1 VGRADI
7 STQLV
12 ERFLQWARTAPV
24 SRRTDAAHALARA
37 YLVSPLTQ
45 DQRDRV
51 EAAMTFLLDDGASE
65 VRLALAD
72 ALAASEQAPHHIILS
87 LAADRPPIAAVVAEL
102 SPLILDSE
110 LVDMIATREEEVQAA
125 IARRPFVSRALAAA
139 IAEVG
144 CLMACLTLLG
154 NEGARVPR
162 FSLDRIV
169 ERHGDR
175 AELRNILLERDDL
188 PLDVRQALLARL
200 TASLCDLVVSREWM
214 SAERAE
220 AVTRD
225 ARERATIAA
234 AFEAPAA
241 DMPALIER
249 LIAAKELSPAFLIR
263 AAASGQTLLFEAA
276 LARLAR
282 MPQPRVR
289 ALLASGRESG
299 LKALFEKA
307 GLPAKTFP
315 AFIAAIEVIRGGDAA
330 ATPASDYRRATQ
342 LIDAIV
348 TRYERRQD
356 RELDQILALLRH
368 FATEAKRAA
377 ARGFAQQVLEE
388 AA

>member
-1 VGRADI
+1 
-7 STQLV
+7 
-12 ERFLQWARTAPV
+12 
-24 SRRTDAAHALARA
+24 
-37 YLVSPLTQ
+37 
-45 DQRDRV
+45 
-51 EAAMTFLLDDGASE
+51 M
-65 VRLALAD
+65 
-72 ALAASEQAPHHIILS
+72 
-87 LAADRPPIAAVVAEL
+87 
-102 SPLILDSE
+102 
-110 LVDMIATREEEVQAA
+110 
-125 IARRPFVSRALAAA
+125 
-139 IAEVG
+139 
-144 CLMACLTLLG
+144 
-154 NEGARVPR
+154 
-162 FSLDRIV
+162 
-169 ERHGDR
+169 
-175 AELRNILLERDDL
+175 LLERDNL

-200 TASLCDLVVSREWM
+200 TASLCAFVVSRDWM

-249 LIAAKELSPAFLIR
+249 LIVAKELSPAFLIR

-282 MPQPRVR
+282 MPHSRVR
-289 ALLASGRESG
+289 ALLASGREAG
-299 LKALFEKA
+299 LNALLEKA
-307 GLPAKTFP
+307 GLPANTFP
-315 AFIAAIEVIRGGDAA
+315 AFVAAIDVIRRGDAA

-348 TRYERRQD
+348 TRYARRQD

-377 ARGFAQQVLEE
+377 ARGYAQQVLE